1 MNTKIEISIIV
12 PIKNEAE
19 NILSLTK
26 EIYNIYKNRRF
37 EIIFI
42 NDGSHDDSLN
52 VLKTT
57 MVKYKKL
64 RAISHEFSSGQSAA
78 IRSGV
83 VKSRGNLIAILDGDG
98 QNVPKDLIKMEKKLI
113 KINPLLGMVAG
124 IRKKRKDNWIKRYS
138 SKIARFVR
146 NLILN
151 DKHPDSG
158 CGIKIMHREL
168 FLKLP
173 FFKNMHRFM
182 PTLVER
188 EGGIVIG
195 VEVAHRERVLGNSN
209 YGTFDRLFEGIFD
222 LVGVFWLSKRKSSTG
237 KIIEL
242 NRN

>member
-26 EIYNIYKNRRF
+26 EIYNIYKKRRF

-124 IRKKRKDNWIKRYS
+124 IRKK
-138 SKIARFVR
+138 
-146 NLILN
+146 
-151 DKHPDSG
+151 
-158 CGIKIMHREL
+158 E
-168 FLKLP
+168 
-173 FFKNMHRFM
+173 
-182 PTLVER
+182 
-188 EGGIVIG
+188 
-195 VEVAHRERVLGNSN
+195 
-209 YGTFDRLFEGIFD
+209 
-222 LVGVFWLSKRKSSTG
+222 
-237 KIIEL
+237 KIIGLKDIPRKLQDLLEI
-242 NRN
+242 

>member
-83 VKSRGNLIAILDGDG
+83 FKSRGNLIAILDGDG
-98 QNVPKDLIKMEKKLI
+98 QNVPKDLI

-188 EGGIVIG
+188 EVGIVIG

-209 YGTFDRLFEGIFD
+209 YGTFDRLFAGIFD
-222 LVGVFWLSKRKSSTG
+222 LIGVFWLSKRKSLTG
-237 KIIEL
+237 KITEL
-242 NRN
+242 KRN